1 MKLSSTEFQ
10 NLFADSTYLCPTYHG
25 PTKHN
30 GMSCSEEE
38 RKPIFSFLSNRRSF
52 LFVFG
57 ALLCQPDVSPFK
69 ETVAPFLLFPRI
81 PQVPLSLLVLTFF
94 AH

>member
-10 NLFADSTYLCPTYHG
+10 NLLADSTYLCPTYHG

-30 GMSCSEEE
+30 GTSCSEEE

-52 LFVFG
+52 LLVFG
-57 ALLCQPDVSPFK
+57 PLQCQPDASPFK
-69 ETVAPFLLFPRI
+69 KKESQSP
-81 PQVPLSLLVLTFF
+81 PLSPLCEVAT
-94 AH
+94 